1 MAIPLGRPLPAAS
14 SDQPGREPRD
24 GPGGVAAPLAPIRSC
39 SRWGLPCRGRYRPRG
54 ALLPHP
60 FTLAGGLAAARRFAF
75 CGAFPEVT
83 LAGRYPAPCLHGAR
97 TFLCFRSGHPAGWRE
112 RLRSLDEAGQPPC
125 ERAGLTSLL
134 RTGLSDSPGWPC
146 ACRHPRHGKPAP
158 DTSYRSAGSSPAP
171 TTPTVS
177 RKSPCRAP
185 SAA

>member
-1 MAIPLGRPLPAAS
+1 MALCQRVMAIPLGRPLPAAS

-24 GPGGVAAPLAPIRSC
+24 GLGGVAAPLAPIRSC

-112 RLRSLDEAGQPPC
+112 RLRSLDEAGQP
-125 ERAGLTSLL
+125 RGGT
-134 RTGLSDSPGWPC
+134 
-146 ACRHPRHGKPAP
+146 
-158 DTSYRSAGSSPAP
+158 AGS
-171 TTPTVS
+171 
-177 RKSPCRAP
+177 RP
-185 SAA
+185 SSEHACLIALDGAAHVAAGGAEGQGQILHAVAQVRLRLQQS